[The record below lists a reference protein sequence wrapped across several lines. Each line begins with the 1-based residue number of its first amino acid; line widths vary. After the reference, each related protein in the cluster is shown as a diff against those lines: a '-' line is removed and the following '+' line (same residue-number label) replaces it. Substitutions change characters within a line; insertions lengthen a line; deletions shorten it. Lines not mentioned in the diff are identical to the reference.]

1 MHTHT
6 TKGNKREYTV
16 CRAPESSDRHS
27 RQLLKTAAKKAAG
40 SSSIF
45 GAHGRAHMY
54 IPNVYRCDSRRST
67 TPRPSKAKGAP
78 LNPTPRP
85 APPRPPSL
93 IPTNP
98 PRSLPTIARVS
109 SWHVLDTPPTPPTAP
124 SLPPQAS
131 VLMRSG
137 RGPRGRV
144 LSTHPSLPSRASSS
158 TRRQRPAR
166 GTLRGPLSLEAPPTS
181 SRSRT
186 RSAHRPL
193 C

>member
-1 MHTHT
+1 M
-6 TKGNKREYTV
+6 
-16 CRAPESSDRHS
+16 
-27 RQLLKTAAKKAAG
+27 AAHKCTYQ
-40 SSSIF
+40 
-45 GAHGRAHMY
+45 MY
-54 IPNVYRCDSRRST
+54 I
-67 TPRPSKAKGAP
+67 GATAGGVP
-78 LNPTPRP
+78 EEYDALAVQGQGCATQPHAPQPPPPPHP
-85 APPRPPSL
+85 APPRPAPHPSSPT
-93 IPTNP
+93 PTNP

-109 SWHVLDTPPTPPTAP
+109 SWHILDTPPTPPTAP
-124 SLPPQAS
+124 WLPPQPS

-181 SRSRT
+181 SRVRT